1 MPPPAKK
8 DLLLVDDHP
17 IILLAVKSLIE
28 SKLPAYIP
36 HAAHSQTEALALAAM
51 FKPSLAVV
59 DISLPDGDGL
69 DLIRRLKEISPGC
82 SVLVFSMQSE
92 QQFGAR
98 ALRAGANGYLMKG
111 DKVSAVIEAI
121 QKIEAGEIYCSP
133 ALAQEVMRNFGK
145 ELQGGVETLSNR
157 EFHIFRLMGAGH
169 STKEIAQRLEIS
181 SKTVD
186 SHRENI
192 KAKLQ
197 CHNSTEVLLQARD
210 WLSRNP
216 GHSNES

>member
-1 MPPPAKK
+1 MPPPVKK

-28 SKLPAYIP
+28 SKLPAYRP
-36 HAAHSQTEALALAAM
+36 HGAHSQAEALELAAR

-69 DLIRRLKEISPGC
+69 DLIHRLKEVSPGC
-82 SVLVFSMQSE
+82 AVLVFSMQSE
-92 QQFGAR
+92 QQYGAR
-98 ALRAGANGYLMKG
+98 ALRAGASGYLMKG

-121 QKIEAGEIYCSP
+121 EKIEAGGIYCSP
-133 ALAQEVMRNFGK
+133 ALAQEVMRGLGN
-145 ELQGGVETLSNR
+145 EVPGGVESLSNR

-169 STKEIAQRLEIS
+169 SSKEIGQRLDIS
-181 SKTVD
+181 SKTVGC
-186 SHRENI
+186 HRDNI
-192 KAKLQ
+192 KTKLN
-197 CHNSTEVLLQARD
+197 CANATEVLLKARD

-216 GHSNES
+216 GQSNES